1 LKLVFDVDWV
11 GMGKLELELENY
23 FGIFYKK
30 RMNHKDFPLSTALN
44 KKKVI
49 FVCNQTRRFM

>member
-23 FGIFYKK
+23 FGSFYKK
-30 RMNHKDFPLSTALN
+30 RMNHKGFPLSTALN
-44 KKKVI
+44 KKKSD
-49 FVCNQTRRFM
+49 FCLQSN